1 MSCVSRRLENPGK
14 DVARIF
20 SIFGTL
26 GPNLCKKVT
35 SQKLF
40 HQFINLET
48 SNKVDA
54 IGGKALRGCAKTLS
68 FLLFKRLS

>member
-1 MSCVSRRLENPGK
+1 MSCVLRRLEKPAK
-14 DVARIF
+14 DVGRIF

-26 GPNLCKKVT
+26 RLNLCKKVT

-54 IGGKALRGCAKTLS
+54 IGGKALQGFS
-68 FLLFKRLS
+68 